1 MLCHAIH
8 AKAHEFLQ
16 GSRHSYDANHVG
28 RTRLLQVWS
37 GGPTD
42 TRASNKTDC
51 PTTNKHRLAI
61 RKERSGHNQG
71 TRTIRSIQFMPRK
84 GQHINPLSIVQ
95 CAHSKCTVGK
105 KLGRVHG
112 DEGSIIRS
120 QGRCSAN
127 MGQQTSHI
135 RGRAYGH
142 EPNFALVLFEAGL
155 KIVQV
160 NTSIGGKFNKV
171 LGAAI
176 TWEEGWVVVLKCG

>member
-71 TRTIRSIQFMPRK
+71 TRAIRSIQFMSRK

-105 KLGRVHG
+105 KLSRVHG
-112 DEGSIIRS
+112 DEGSIIMS
-120 QGRCSAN
+120 QGRHSAN
-127 MGQQTSHI
+127 IGQQTSHI
-135 RGRAYGH
+135 RGRAYSH
-142 EPNFALVLFEAGL
+142 ESNFALVLFEAGVT
-155 KIVQV
+155 IVHG
-160 NTSIGGKFNKV
+160 NTSICGKFKPFV
-171 LGAAI
+171 CATGP
-176 TWEEGWVVVLKCG
+176 WKQVRVVF